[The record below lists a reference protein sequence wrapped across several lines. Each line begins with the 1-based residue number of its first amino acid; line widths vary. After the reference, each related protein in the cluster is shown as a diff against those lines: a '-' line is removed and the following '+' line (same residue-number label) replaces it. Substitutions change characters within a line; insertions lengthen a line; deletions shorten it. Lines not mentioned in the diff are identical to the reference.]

1 MIGLIYLGCRA
12 VDEVEEHTIEALV
25 AMVMKL
31 SENTFKPLFLK
42 LVSWYKLDA
51 ARLEARQ
58 LAFVHVVDS
67 LAGALKNIFG
77 MCPRL
82 NTHRDRYRPNFC

>member
-1 MIGLIYLGCRA
+1 MYA
-12 VDEVEEHTIEALV
+12 VDEVEAHTIEALV

-31 SENTFKPLFLK
+31 SENTFKPLFVK
-42 LVSWYKLDA
+42 LVSWYKADPS
-51 ARLEARQ
+51 RLHPRQ

-77 MCPRL
+77 VS
-82 NTHRDRYRPNFC
+82 